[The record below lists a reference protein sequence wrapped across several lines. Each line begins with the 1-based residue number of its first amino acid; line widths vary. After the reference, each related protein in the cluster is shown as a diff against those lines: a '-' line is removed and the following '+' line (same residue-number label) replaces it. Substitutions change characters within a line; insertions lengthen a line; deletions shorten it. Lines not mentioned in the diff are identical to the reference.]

1 MKKLFKLLSLPL
13 FAVFATSEI
22 EASSTHSSLTIGS
35 RYYSWDYWRGRFNY
49 CSRFYLLQRNKRSN
63 NYIYLKKLRLCLY
76 LIYQVE
82 SYEFKC
88 FFFINPFFKHYAVGG
103 RLRHHRSR
111 SHNSRPL
118 RRAAIKANVG
128 LERSLRALGV
138 TPRDQWAERAQSSIP
153 PPVTVHSHAP
163 WSRHARSRPRAVSLP
178 VLHARSGGLVEL

>member
-88 FFFINPFFKHYAVGG
+88 FFFINPFFNKTLMICNPIITISVIWFAYKTLCNTICIVAFIYT
-103 RLRHHRSR
+103 LWTKTNFDS
-111 SHNSRPL
+111 
-118 RRAAIKANVG
+118 
-128 LERSLRALGV
+128 
-138 TPRDQWAERAQSSIP
+138 
-153 PPVTVHSHAP
+153 
-163 WSRHARSRPRAVSLP
+163 
-178 VLHARSGGLVEL
+178 